1 MKDDIEDMKKTIEDI
16 MYELRT
22 LNGIIF
28 LSFFLNVVAYIVL
41 FGYFLIVYT

>member
-28 LSFFLNVVAYIVL
+28 LTFFLNVIAYIVL
-41 FGYFLIVYT
+41 FGYFIIAHT